1 MRYWKILT
9 LIALIFVYVI
19 VTKLVNPR
27 LEIERSVE
35 IDASDERIW
44 GIVSNLSAYPDWNT
58 YITYVEGDLEP
69 GSALYVE
76 TRTGH
81 DNHAAYRPTVKRVVE
96 KRELCW
102 QGQLLMPGIYD
113 SEQSFV
119 ISPLSENRARFTIR
133 GTYTGLLVP
142 VFWVLVRKH
151 ETLDY
156 ERMNEELKIRVG
168 DLEDP
173 DGI

>member
-9 LIALIFVYVI
+9 LIALILVYVI
-19 VTKLVNPR
+19 VTKLLNPR
-27 LEIERSVE
+27 LEIESSVE

-44 GIVSNLSAYPDWNT
+44 GIVSNFSAYPDWNS
-58 YITYVEGDLEP
+58 YITYIEGDLEP
-69 GSALYVE
+69 GSALHVE

-81 DNHAAYRPTVKRVVE
+81 GNHATYRPTVKRVIE

-119 ISPLSENRARFTIR
+119 IRPLSENRARFTIR
-133 GTYTGLLVP
+133 GSYSGLLVP
-142 VFWVLVRKH
+142 VFRVLVRNH
-151 ETLDY
+151 EILDY
-156 ERMNEELKIRVG
+156 ERMNEDLKVRVG
-168 DLEDP
+168 S
-173 DGI
+173 